1 MNIKNGYSYNKNGWK
16 YIYIKGTPYDRGF
29 AYGSLIVDDFKQI
42 QKMLEFN
49 IYESFGYKWEY
60 LIYKINKDINKFFS
74 YDKVYLEFKKEIEG
88 VTDGINK
95 NGGKT
100 TIQELVAWNYY
111 YSIPYW
117 INTLNNNSSANI
129 NNKEG
134 GASDKCSTIMA
145 VGKDWTSDGEI
156 VCAHNT
162 FTEFIDGQ
170 YAYCILQINPI
181 HGNEIIFQ
189 TTPGQIFSGTDFWIS
204 SAGFIGTES
213 TLGGFYA
220 FKLNV
225 PIFLRCRKMM
235 QYANTLDEHV
245 EYLNKGNSGGYAN
258 SWLIGDINN
267 NEIMRLELGLKY
279 INVDKTKNGY
289 FIGFNAAYDPRIRN
303 LESVNSGFYDIRRHQ
318 GARNVRLYDLMQKH
332 KGKINIPIAKSI
344 ISDHYDVYLNKI
356 NPSSRTV
363 CSHYELDD
371 RKYMSQPGRPVPYQ
385 PQGAVDGLITDS
397 KLARKMH
404 LVCKWGS
411 SCNLGFDAK
420 EFFKKHHQ
428 WRFFKDY
435 IKDRPFKPWTIIGK
449 NIKSK
454 NHKTRNKKHKKH
466 KKKFTKKRIK

>member
-1 MNIKNGYSYNKNGWK
+1 MNLKNGYNHVKNGWK
-16 YIYIKGTPYDRGF
+16 YIYIEGNPYDRGY
-29 AYGSLIVDDFKQI
+29 AYGSAIVDDFKEI
-42 QKMLEFN
+42 QKMLEFY
-49 IYESFGYKWEY
+49 IYESYGYKWEY
-60 LIYKINKDINKFFS
+60 LVTKINKDIDKFFS
-74 YDKVYLEFKKEIEG
+74 YDKTYRELKQEIEG
-88 VTDGINK
+88 IVDGINK

-258 SWLIGDINN
+258 AWLIGDLNK

-279 INVDKTKNGY
+279 INVNKTKNGY
-289 FIGFNAAYDPRIRN
+289 FFGFNAAFDPRIRN
-303 LESVNSGFYDIRRHQ
+303 IESNNSGFYDIRRHQ
-318 GARNVRLYDLMQKH
+318 GARNVRLYDLMEKH
-332 KGKINIPIAKSI
+332 KGKINIPIAKEI
-344 ISDHYDVYLNKI
+344 ISDHYDVYLKKKK
-356 NPSSRTV
+356 NPCSRTV
-363 CSHYELDD
+363 CSHYDLDD
-371 RKYMSQPGRPVPYQ
+371 RKYMSQDGRPVPFNLS
-385 PQGAVDGLITDS
+385 GAVDGIVTDS
-397 KLARKMH
+397 KLARKMQM
-404 LVCKWGS
+404 VCKFGS
-411 SCNLGFDAK
+411 SCNIGFNAK
-420 EFFKKHHQ
+420 SFFNKHHQ

-435 IKDRPFKPWTIIGK
+435 IKDRPVQPWTLLGK
-449 NIKSK
+449 DIKSG
-454 NHKTRNKKHKKH
+454 NHKTKNNKNKKNNK
-466 KKKFTKKRIK
+466 TKKN